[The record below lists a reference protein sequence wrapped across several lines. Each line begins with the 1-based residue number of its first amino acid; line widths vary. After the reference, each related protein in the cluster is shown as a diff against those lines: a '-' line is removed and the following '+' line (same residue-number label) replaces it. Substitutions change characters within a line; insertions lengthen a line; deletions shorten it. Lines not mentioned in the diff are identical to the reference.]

1 MIKTFRL
8 FAQPS
13 FLSGAARLVD
23 LGGVFDKYSQSQ
35 TEQQADSRALAS
47 DWTSVGN
54 DLSAALQQ
62 MRREVSSNR

>member
-13 FLSGAARLVD
+13 FLSGTARLVD
-23 LGGVFDKYSQSQ
+23 LGGVFDKYNKSQ

-47 DWTSVGN
+47 DWSSVGN
-54 DLSAALQQ
+54 DLYAAVQQ
-62 MRREVSSNR
+62 IRRELSSSR